1 MYSTISCR
9 QHSCICSNALPLMH
23 LGQNYAKFVFPR
35 NAFAC
40 NAAEELLENLT
51 RSNQFLHCGPYES
64 KMTMFLLSIQHFI
77 IFVTML
83 CSGLTKKKKPKII
96 YMIWLLKVMFTFV
109 VAEKDFGVCIAIVSD
124 S

>member
-1 MYSTISCR
+1 MPNLFS
-9 QHSCICSNALPLMH
+9 LEMH
-23 LGQNYAKFVFPR
+23 LLVMLQRNYWKI
-35 NAFAC
+35 
-40 NAAEELLENLT
+40 
-51 RSNQFLHCGPYES
+51 LHKVTNFCTVVPYES

-96 YMIWLLKVMFTFV
+96 WMIWLLKVMFTFV
-109 VAEKDFGVCIAIVSD
+109 VSEKDFGVCIAIVSD